1 MDNKQKVINNQKK
14 DAMANLIIKAFDAK
28 GNNLNIVKDFFDAE
42 GALNVVIGENNKSVP
57 DAFCGGFSESEC
69 ASEKA
74 GHVDDAI
81 LLKIRENGHIDNA
94 RLFRRFVLAQM
105 FRYIKRASACK
116 ISIEDVI
123 RRNGVAY
130 RWKMLRNEFKAQKE
144 MLRNNDMESY
154 NIRHG
159 FFNGKLVARLIHE
172 HIKAHI
178 ETVGYVYDWRK
189 KCRYDEMY
197 NKLKK
202 LARNAYECEECKDDC
217 AKIDVIMS
225 AVDGFR
231 EYGRFMTN
239 TPMAKRTGDDF
250 YHAFIKCGMFY
261 TFDNLIKFH
270 GCRFHGRGEQ
280 GSANSAYDL
289 CMRENYDE
297 ELLLTSLKTLLE
309 STDEFKDFVTYNF

>member
-1 MDNKQKVINNQKK
+1 
-14 DAMANLIIKAFDAK
+14 MANLIIKAFDAK